1 MEYTKEQLHGLLYQH
16 QRTNGI
22 RRIIIPSYDDK
33 RNILTDCSIKDGITC
48 DPWFTVE
55 EANTWIKQG
64 VWILEK
70 EQSQIINS
78 YQIY

>member
-16 QRTNGI
+16 RNSNGI
-22 RRIIIPSYDDK
+22 RRMIIPSYDDK
-33 RNILTDCSIKDGITC
+33 SDRLTDCAIGDGITSY
-48 DPWFTVE
+48 PWFSVK
-55 EANTWIKQG
+55 EANDWIKEG

-70 EQSQIINS
+70 EQSQIINN

>member
-16 QRTNGI
+16 KRSDGI
-22 RRIIIPSYDDK
+22 RRIILPSYDDK
-33 RNILTDCSIKDGITC
+33 SDRLTDCSIDNGITSY
-48 DPWFTVE
+48 PWFTVE